1 MYRTAMWSR
10 RTCMGWSNGRGNRGA
25 WAAGN
30 CPLGHRGAHSARDDL
45 SSGLP
50 SVASA
55 HVPCAKRGLDAS
67 HRTAP
72 DCALGVRVARRGLG
86 TSQHRTA
93 PHHARGDEGGGD
105 ARRVVPL
112 LAEIWSIRRPPAML
126 AGGSSAF
133 GPLGLLHA
141 AHSSLSLP
149 RVVKAGVGVGAGR
162 GSGRRCGC
170 GRRGSGDNDGWVAG
184 GRRLGEWGCVCGGG
198 GGGGCIVAERSVPQR
213 RRPKHSSARA
223 REKCRGQPTGCSP
236 STARPPRRESASRRA
251 LAGHGEQRR
260 RPPTLLDPGQAPLHH

>member
-50 SVASA
+50 VAAGRRSRLHMCPA
-55 HVPCAKRGLDAS
+55 LSGALMQA
-67 HRTAP
+67 TAP
-72 DCALGVRVARRGLG
+72 HPIVRW
-86 TSQHRTA
+86 HRTA

-112 LAEIWSIRRPPAML
+112 LGGDLSIRRPPAML
-126 AGGSSAF
+126 AGAAVH
-133 GPLGLLHA
+133 LGLLGYCTPPL
-141 AHSSLSLP
+141 SLSLP

-162 GSGRRCGC
+162 GSERRCGC

-184 GRRLGEWGCVCGGG
+184 VVGWVNGARHGRR
-198 GGGGCIVAERSVPQR
+198 AANQRHAARSQAMESNAAARQR
-213 RRPKHSSARA
+213 SLTLAKHP
-223 REKCRGQPTGCSP
+223 CN
-236 STARPPRRESASRRA
+236 
-251 LAGHGEQRR
+251 H
-260 RPPTLLDPGQAPLHH
+260 

>member
-45 SSGLP
+45 SSGLGALGRP
-50 SVASA
+50 VAAGRRSRLHMCPA
-55 HVPCAKRGLDAS
+55 LSGALMQA
-67 HRTAP
+67 TAP
-72 DCALGVRVARRGLG
+72 HPIVRL
-86 TSQHRTA
+86 HRTA

-170 GRRGSGDNDGWVAG
+170 GRRGSGDNDGWVGECVRACAG
-184 GRRLGEWGCVCGGG
+184 VRLSQPGVVGWVNGALHGRR
-198 GGGGCIVAERSVPQR
+198 AANQRHAARSQAMESNAAARQR
-213 RRPKHSSARA
+213 SLTLAKHPCTTDSRPLSDYS
-223 REKCRGQPTGCSP
+223 
-236 STARPPRRESASRRA
+236 
-251 LAGHGEQRR
+251 
-260 RPPTLLDPGQAPLHH
+260 